1 MFDLIPR
8 MDVKLG
14 TILKS
19 TDSLLGTVF
28 DGVQV
33 LIVEYNE
40 KGAIGFVLN
49 KPLGRSLNQ
58 LEEFRQMPPFELYN
72 GGPVDQEHL
81 FFIHQRPDLIQE
93 GVAIRKDLFWGGAF
107 QQVIEG
113 IQNGQLTNKDVKI
126 FVGYCGWDKGE
137 LEAELEEGSW
147 KIANEKTAVF

>member
-1 MFDLIPR
+1 
-8 MDVKLG
+8 MDVRQG

-19 TDSLLGTVF
+19 TDSLWGTAF
-28 DGVQV
+28 DGVQI

-49 KPLGRSLNQ
+49 KPFGRSLNQ
-58 LEEFRQMPPFELYN
+58 LEEFRQVRPFELNN

-107 QQVIEG
+107 QQVIED

-147 KIANEKTAVF
+147 MVADEKTAVF

>member
-1 MFDLIPR
+1 
-8 MDVKLG
+8 MDVRQG

-28 DGVQV
+28 DGVQI

-49 KPLGRSLNQ
+49 KPFGRSLNQ
-58 LEEFRQMPPFELYN
+58 LEEFLQMPPFELYN

-93 GVAIRKDLFWGGAF
+93 GIEIGKDLFWGGAF
-107 QQVIEG
+107 KQVIDG
-113 IQNGQLTNKDVKI
+113 IQMGQLTNKDVKI

-137 LEAELEEGSW
+137 LEAELEDGGG
-147 KIANEKTAVF
+147 